1 MGAYETDLLQT
12 WEKNTTKPSEL
23 MQDFRGLGTIMPNP
37 SSGIGFL
44 NFTYKKKKKKL
55 CFVLSWLI
63 TFFPE
68 PQQCST
74 ISSRKKNIQVSAH
87 KKTDK
92 PSTSHCQWHTSP
104 QTKPRQGRL
113 PLLKEQQQGVLAV
126 TSQHQSLVLPD
137 H

>member
-1 MGAYETDLLQT
+1 MGEKYHKAFRTDARLQRP
-12 WEKNTTKPSEL
+12 WNNNAKSLIWNWVSEL
-23 MQDFRGLGTIMPNP
+23 HLQ
-37 SSGIGFL
+37 
-44 NFTYKKKKKKL
+44 KKKKKKL